1 MICLDLA
8 EKTLTGRVNSRDLR
22 NLFGTF
28 SVEMPEDQLDLS
40 FAVEVLKALKF
51 SDFINEIRTL
61 SSKITLYRDIRDDDK
76 RPGTVYAYEVDIECK
91 RKQVIIREKVI
102 CFLFC

>member
-1 MICLDLA
+1 
-8 EKTLTGRVNSRDLR
+8 
-22 NLFGTF
+22 
-28 SVEMPEDQLDLS
+28 MPEDQLDLS